1 MPWVLSHGDPN
12 TLRTS
17 HSEQG
22 PPEAEPVE
30 YDSWQIAKL
39 CRLSGLP
46 LANLWS
52 LPTKSS
58 HASRSKL
65 LLRKVQIPR
74 SYPAPKGPINNPTAG
89 PGLVPRPG
97 THPTTHLFLPPP
109 TAASREW
116 HPHLLK
122 KTRPVGLAPR
132 SSPRSTCPGI
142 KPLRINR
149 TALGAVRSQVQA

>member
-12 TLRTS
+12 TFRRS

-30 YDSWQIAKL
+30 YDSWQTAKL

-52 LPTKSS
+52 LPTKCS

-65 LLRKVQIPR
+65 LLCKVQIPR

-89 PGLVPRPG
+89 PGLIPRPG
-97 THPTTHLFLPPP
+97 THPTTHLCFPGYCFNFSQQTAPLP
-109 TAASREW
+109 
-116 HPHLLK
+116 L
-122 KTRPVGLAPR
+122 GM
-132 SSPRSTCPGI
+132 
-142 KPLRINR
+142 R
-149 TALGAVRSQVQA
+149 TATNIMARRSPLDTYGQGKAKTVGPYTGYD